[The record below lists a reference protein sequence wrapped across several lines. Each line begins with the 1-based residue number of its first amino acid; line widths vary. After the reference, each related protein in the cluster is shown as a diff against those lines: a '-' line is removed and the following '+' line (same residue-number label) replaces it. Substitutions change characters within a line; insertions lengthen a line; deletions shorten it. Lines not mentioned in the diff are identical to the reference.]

1 MRYLDAIS
9 LGNNLLKI
17 NKIKSHS
24 FESEL
29 LLAKAL
35 KITREKVLINLEKKI
50 EKKQFNKYKKLLSR
64 RKKKSQLL
72 IYLKIKNFGNII
84 FL

>member
-35 KITREKVLINLEKKI
+35 KITREKVLINHEKKI
-50 EKKQFNKYKKLLSR
+50 EQKQFNK
-64 RKKKSQLL
+64 
-72 IYLKIKNFGNII
+72 
-84 FL
+84 

>member
-64 RKKKSQLL
+64 RKKKEP
-72 IYLKIKNFGNII
+72 IAYIFKNK
-84 FL
+84 